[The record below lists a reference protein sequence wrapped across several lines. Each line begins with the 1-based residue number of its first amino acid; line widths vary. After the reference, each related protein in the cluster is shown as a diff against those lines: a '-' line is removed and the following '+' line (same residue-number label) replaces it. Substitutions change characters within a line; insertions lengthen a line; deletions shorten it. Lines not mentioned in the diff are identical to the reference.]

1 MKNTIPKTKPNKKNT
16 YNKTSHTTIIE
27 IRDTN
32 QEKLDIPTCIKNWEN
47 TAITIKHYA
56 DIILQNREQQ
66 IIQNLYNKG
75 KRDNSKPTTIGNTL

>member
-1 MKNTIPKTKPNKKNT
+1 MKNTKTKTKPNKKNT

-27 IRDTN
+27 IRDTK

-56 DIILQNREQQ
+56 DTILNNREQQ
-66 IIQNLYNKG
+66 IIQNLYNEG
-75 KRDNSKPTTIGNTL
+75 KRDILNQQ